1 MRKLSITLIITFFLF
16 SFTGLAKWIAV
27 SEGKKGTIFVDPN
40 AIKANGTSRFV
51 WQLYDFTIPQYE
63 SDAMSMKFYTEIE
76 CDLKQYRTLKYATYG
91 LSMGE
96 GDAINIREGD
106 KKWISI
112 KQNSYGMDLLNVVC
126 LVSPEN

>member
-76 CDLKQYRTLKYATYG
+76 CD
-91 LSMGE
+91 
-96 GDAINIREGD
+96 
-106 KKWISI
+106 
-112 KQNSYGMDLLNVVC
+112 
-126 LVSPEN
+126 